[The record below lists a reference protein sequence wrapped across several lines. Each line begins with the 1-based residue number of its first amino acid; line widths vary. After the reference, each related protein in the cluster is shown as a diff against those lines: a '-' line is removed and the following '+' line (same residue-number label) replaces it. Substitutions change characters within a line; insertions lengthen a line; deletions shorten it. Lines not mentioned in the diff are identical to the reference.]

1 MPPPPAEAS
10 HRTRSHVRAKST
22 CDAKGENRR
31 DVTKEIKTISL
42 ELAKKDYKL
51 PGSCLCR
58 VEIRSVPPR
67 PKTIGFNTKSWSN
80 DLDDL
85 GGTPM
90 LGNLHVV
97 S

>member
-51 PGSCLCR
+51 HGRFL
-58 VEIRSVPPR
+58 
-67 PKTIGFNTKSWSN
+67 KSWEHPQ
-80 DLDDL
+80 D
-85 GGTPM
+85 TM
-90 LGNLHVV
+90 VV
-97 S
+97 SILIDGLMSG